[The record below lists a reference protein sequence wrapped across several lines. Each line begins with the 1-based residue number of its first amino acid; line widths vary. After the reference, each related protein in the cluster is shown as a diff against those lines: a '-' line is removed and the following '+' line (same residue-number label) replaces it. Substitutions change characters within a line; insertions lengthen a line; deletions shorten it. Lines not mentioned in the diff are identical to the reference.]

1 MLMML
6 FFQAI
11 SVLLILTS
19 TYFLLWRSDFES
31 AFLTV
36 VLGSI
41 AFFLSIK
48 LEIKRKTRER

>member
-1 MLMML
+1 MILL
-6 FFQAI
+6 FQAI